1 MVVKR
6 VLIYL
11 LNFALVKK
19 EDINYM
25 RKKIQLLLLL
35 FQLSVLASI
44 GQKPYHI
51 TVELDG
57 NKADTFYLA
66 RYYTNKILLV
76 DTSTH
81 GKGTAIFEGEKELAQ
96 GIYILANNKK
106 EKVAELLVGEEQNF
120 SIKLFENGSNAEVNR
135 SLENDLFFKHID
147 ISSFVFKSNDS
158 LNRLKNNSESD
169 KLLDKRIKA
178 LTDSLIDYRNKVVKS
193 HPEALFSKIL
203 LAMEEPN
210 IPDSLVSNQDK
221 AFKYYKTHY
230 WDTFDLS
237 DARLLNTPLLPK
249 KLEKYFNQLTAPIAD
264 SVIKEVDY
272 LISRSEGSQETI
284 DYLVWH
290 FVSEYQTPKIM
301 GLDKVFVHLSDFY
314 FTKAKVEN
322 VTESILDQ
330 IVERANKIRPG
341 LIGNQAPALWLMDTN
356 GDYRSFNEI
365 DASFTVLAFWDQTC
379 GHCKKELELLSKLYQ
394 SRKFELEVFAINTT
408 NDLEG
413 WKNYLQE
420 KNYMWINVN
429 GTRSISG
436 DFHDLYDIYSV
447 PVFYLLDQNKKI
459 IAKRFAIDQLDDII
473 NNHTINIA
481 Q

>member
-1 MVVKR
+1 
-6 VLIYL
+6 
-11 LNFALVKK
+11 
-19 EDINYM
+19 M
-25 RKKIQLLLLL
+25 RIKILALLLIFHLP
-35 FQLSVLASI
+35 VLVTL
-44 GQKPYHI
+44 GQKTYHI
-51 TVELDG
+51 TIEIDG
-57 NKADTFYLA
+57 NVADTFYLA

-76 DTSTH
+76 DTSTY

-106 EKVAELLVGEEQNF
+106 EKVAEFLVGEEQNF
-120 SIKLFENGSNAEVNR
+120 SIKLFEDGSEALVNGSV
-135 SLENDLFFKHID
+135 ENDLFFKHID
-147 ISSFVFKSNDS
+147 ISSYVFQSTDS

-169 KLLDKRIKA
+169 KLIDKRVKA
-178 LTDSLIDYRNKVVKS
+178 LADSLIDYRNQVVKS
-193 HPEALFSKIL
+193 YPEALFSKIL
-203 LAMEEPN
+203 LAMEEPI
-210 IPDSLVSNQDK
+210 IPDSLVSIQEK
-221 AFKYYKTHY
+221 AFIYYKNHF

-249 KLEKYFNQLTAPIAD
+249 KLETYFNQLTAPIAD
-264 SVIKEVDY
+264 SVIREVDY
-272 LISRSEGSQETI
+272 LIARSEGSQETI
-284 DYLVWH
+284 DFLAWH

-322 VTESILDQ
+322 VTESILNQ

-365 DASFTVLAFWDQTC
+365 DASYTILAFWDQTC
-379 GHCKKELELLSKLYQ
+379 SHCKKELELLSKLYQ
-394 SRKFELEVFAINTT
+394 SRKLEFEVFAINTT
-408 NDLEG
+408 NDLDG

-420 KNYMWINVN
+420 KNLQWINVN

-459 IAKRFAIDQLDDII
+459 IAKRFAIEQLEEII
-473 NNHTINIA
+473 NNHTKNIN

>member
-1 MVVKR
+1 
-6 VLIYL
+6 
-11 LNFALVKK
+11 
-19 EDINYM
+19 M
-25 RKKIQLLLLL
+25 RIKILALLLIFHLP
-35 FQLSVLASI
+35 VLVTL
-44 GQKPYHI
+44 GQKTYHI
-51 TVELDG
+51 TIEIDG
-57 NKADTFYLA
+57 NVADTFYLA

-76 DTSTH
+76 DTSTY

-106 EKVAELLVGEEQNF
+106 EKVAEFLVGEEQNF
-120 SIKLFENGSNAEVNR
+120 SIKLFEDGSEALVNGSV
-135 SLENDLFFKHID
+135 ENDLFFKHID
-147 ISSFVFKSNDS
+147 ISSYVFQSTDS
-158 LNRLKNNSESD
+158 LNRLKNNSEND
-169 KLLDKRIKA
+169 NLIDKRVKA
-178 LTDSLIDYRNKVVKS
+178 LADSLIDYRNQVVKS
-193 HPEALFSKIL
+193 YPEALFSKIL
-203 LAMEEPN
+203 LAMEEPI
-210 IPDSLVSNQDK
+210 IPDSLVSNQEK
-221 AFKYYKTHY
+221 AFIYYKNHF
-230 WDTFDLS
+230 WDNFDLS

-249 KLEKYFNQLTAPIAD
+249 KLETYFNQLTAPIAD

-322 VTESILDQ
+322 VTESILNQ

-365 DASFTVLAFWDQTC
+365 DASYTILAFWDQTC
-379 GHCKKELELLSKLYQ
+379 SHCKKELELLSKLYQ
-394 SRKFELEVFAINTT
+394 SRKLEFEVFAINTT
-408 NDLEG
+408 NDLDG

-420 KNYMWINVN
+420 KNLQWINVN

-459 IAKRFAIDQLDDII
+459 IAKRFAIEQLEEII
-473 NNHTINIA
+473 NNHTKNIN